1 MDSYKKILDSFSIK
15 ETLNPKVWENCED
28 PKKSIL
34 IPKVR
39 KALLHISEEF
49 IDDLGDDIFVDDIY
63 LMGSLAN
70 FNWSEY
76 SDFDLHVI
84 IDFERYG
91 KQEELYKELF
101 DLKKKLFNDKH
112 NIKIFGYDVELYA
125 QGLSDESHSDGVYS
139 VMNDEWIHRP
149 TKTHKNIDMSVL
161 KTKIKCWT
169 DKIDDAIDNAK
180 SEGNVENLKKIK
192 DKLKDYRQSGLNK
205 DGEFSY
211 ENLVFK
217 YLRRS
222 GHIGKLFDE
231 KTKIKDKELSVERK
245 IDETKMKKPAL
256 FEQIVAVQPFI
267 DALDKLSDSL
277 GKEESVSDVIAKS
290 PYLTGLN
297 DMLENSIK
305 YEYTPGQKT
314 PHFADVEEIQK
325 GLQILGH
332 SLPKWG
338 IDGKFGE
345 ETEEATKKFQ
355 EKNNMTQTGVFGTDE
370 LKALIENLIESNFT
384 DSDLNKVQKNRE
396 FKSGSINSSL
406 KFRDAVDTITNKL
419 EGGYFHPYM
428 KAANQSK
435 FAWMGD
441 SGETMF
447 GMDRKHGR
455 QESNS
460 SAGVEFWKLIDDEDA
475 KSNWKYGYA
484 LEDNPTLRDKLLDLV
499 AQIMEPHFLDFSNR
513 YLSDEA
519 KSIIMSDPKLYFNF
533 AYATYQGSGWFQ
545 KFAKKFNKK
554 IEDGVTNIDEL
565 RDYVLQIRKES
576 GNNIISGSGNKIDK
590 IFDAMP

>member
-1 MDSYKKILDSFSIK
+1 
-15 ETLNPKVWENCED
+15 VWENCED
-28 PKKSIL
+28 PKKAVL

-39 KALLHISEEF
+39 KALMRISEEF

-139 VMNDEWIHRP
+139 VMNNEWIHRP

-180 SEGNVENLKKIK
+180 SEGNVDNLKKLK
-192 DKLKDYRQSGLNK
+192 EKLKDYRQSGLNK

-222 GHIGKLFDE
+222 EHIGKLFDE

-277 GKEESVSDVIAKS
+277 GGEESVSDVIAKS

-297 DMLENSIK
+297 DMLDNSVK

-314 PHFADVEEIQK
+314 PYFDDVEEIQK

-338 IDGKFGE
+338 IDGKFGQ
-345 ETEEATKKFQ
+345 ETEEATRKFQ
-355 EKNNMTQTGVFGTDE
+355 EKNNMTQTGVFGKE
-370 LKALIENLIESNFT
+370 EIKALIENLISQNFK
-384 DSDLNKVQKNRE
+384 DSDLNKVQTERQYANSDVK
-396 FKSGSINSSL
+396 SSL

-460 SAGVEFWKLIDDEDA
+460 SAGVEFWRLIDAEDA

-484 LEDNPTLRDKLLDLV
+484 LEDNPSLRDKLLDLV
-499 AQIMEPHFLDFSNR
+499 AQIMEPHFLDFSDR

-590 IFDAMP
+590 IFDSMP

>member
-15 ETLNPKVWENCED
+15 ETLNPKVWKNCED
-28 PKKSIL
+28 PKKAIL

-39 KALLHISEEF
+39 KALMRISEEF

-180 SEGNVENLKKIK
+180 SEGDAENLKKIK

-231 KTKIKDKELSVERK
+231 KNKIKDKELSVERK
-245 IDETKMKKPAL
+245 IGETKMKKPAL
-256 FEQIVAVQPFI
+256 FEQVDDAEKFI
-267 DALDKLSDSL
+267 NAIDKLSKSL
-277 GKEESVSDVIAKS
+277 GKEPTVSDAIS
-290 PYLTGLN
+290 NSTYLSKLN
-297 DMLENSIK
+297 DIMENEVK

-314 PHFADVEEIQK
+314 PYSSDVEEIQK

-338 IDGKFGE
+338 IDGKFGQ

-355 EKNNMTQTGVFGTDE
+355 EKNQMTQTGVFGSE
-370 LKALIENLIESNFT
+370 EMKALIENLIEQNFQ
-384 DSDLNKVQKNRE
+384 DSDLGKVKTERQSNY
-396 FKSGSINSSL
+396 SPISSSL
-406 KFRDAVDTITNKL
+406 DFRDAVETITNKL
-419 EGGYFHPYM
+419 EGGYYHPIM
-428 KAANQSK
+428 REKNPGK
-435 FAWMGD
+435 FSWVGK
-441 SGETMF
+441 SGETLF
-447 GMDRKHGR
+447 GMDRKTGE
-455 QESNS
+455 QEKNS
-460 SAGVEFWKLIDDEDA
+460 SAGVEFWRLIDAEDA
-475 KSNWKYGYA
+475 KNKWKYNYM
-484 LEDNPTLRDKLLDLV
+484 LEDNPELKNRLFDLI
-499 AQIMEPHFLDFSNR
+499 AQIMEPQFIDSSNR

-519 KSIIMSDPKLYFNF
+519 RNIVMSDPKLYFNF
-533 AYATYQGSGWFQ
+533 AYASYNGPGWFQ
-545 KFAKKFNKK
+545 KFAKKFNQKV
-554 IEDGVTNIDEL
+554 EDGVTDLDTL
-565 RDYVLQIRKES
+565 RDYALQLRKES
-576 GNNIISGSGNKIDK
+576 GNWIIASSGNKIEK
-590 IFDAMP
+590 IFDEMP

>member
-28 PKKSIL
+28 PKKAVL
-34 IPKVR
+34 IPKIR
-39 KALLHISEEF
+39 KALLRISEEF

-139 VMNDEWIHRP
+139 VMNNEWIHRP

-180 SEGNVENLKKIK
+180 SEGDAENLKKLK

-231 KTKIKDKELSVERK
+231 KTKIKDKELSVERNL
-245 IDETKMKKPAL
+245 DETRIKKPAL
-256 FEQIVAVQPFI
+256 FEQVEDAQAFI
-267 DALDKLSDSL
+267 DAIGKLANSL
-277 GKEESVSDVIAKS
+277 SKDPTVSDAISSS
-290 PYLTGLN
+290 PYLTTLN
-297 DMLENSIK
+297 DMMDNNVK

-314 PHFADVEEIQK
+314 PYFADVEEIQK

-370 LKALIENLIESNFT
+370 LTALIENLIESNFT
-384 DSDLNKVQKNRE
+384 EDDLNKVQKNRE

-406 KFRDAVDTITNKL
+406 EFRDAVETITNKL

-428 KAANQSK
+428 KEKNPSK

-447 GMDRKHGR
+447 GMDRKKGQ
-455 QESNS
+455 QEKNS
-460 SAGVEFWKLIDDEDA
+460 SAGVEFWRLIDAEDA
-475 KSNWKYGYA
+475 KNNWKYGYA
-484 LEDNPTLRDKLLDLV
+484 LEDNSELKNKLYDLI
-499 AQIMEPHFLDFSNR
+499 AQIMEPQFIDSSNR
-513 YLSDEA
+513 YLSDES
-519 KSIIMSDPKLYFNF
+519 KSIVMSDPKLFFNF
-533 AYATYQGSGWFQ
+533 AYASYNGPGWFQ
-545 KFAKKFNKK
+545 KFAKKFNQKV
-554 IEDGVTNIDEL
+554 EEGVTDIEKL
-565 RDYVLQIRKES
+565 RDYALQIRKES
-576 GNNIISGSGNKIDK
+576 GNWIIATSGNKIEK
-590 IFDAMP
+590 IFDGMP

>member
-28 PKKSIL
+28 PKKAVL
-34 IPKVR
+34 IPKIR
-39 KALLHISEEF
+39 KALLRISEEF

-112 NIKIFGYDVELYA
+112 NIKIFGFDVELYA

-139 VMNDEWIHRP
+139 VMNNDWIHRP

-180 SEGNVENLKKIK
+180 TEGKVENLKKIK

-256 FEQIVAVQPFI
+256 FEQIDAVQPFI
-267 DALDKLSDSL
+267 DALDKLSASL
-277 GKEESVSDVIAKS
+277 GGEESVSDVIAKS

-297 DMLENSIK
+297 DMLDNSVK

-314 PHFADVEEIQK
+314 PYFDDVEEIQK

-338 IDGKFGE
+338 IDGKFGQ
-345 ETEEATKKFQ
+345 ETEEATRKFQ
-355 EKNNMTQTGVFGTDE
+355 EKNNMTQTGVFGKE
-370 LKALIENLIESNFT
+370 EIKALIENLISQNFK
-384 DSDLNKVQKNRE
+384 DSDLNKVQTERQYANSDVK
-396 FKSGSINSSL
+396 SSL

-460 SAGVEFWKLIDDEDA
+460 SAGVEFWRLIDAEDA

-499 AQIMEPHFLDFSNR
+499 AQIMEPHFLDFSDR

-590 IFDAMP
+590 IFDSMP

>member
-15 ETLNPKVWENCED
+15 ETLNPKVWKNCED
-28 PKKSIL
+28 PKKAIL

-39 KALLHISEEF
+39 KALMRISEEF

-180 SEGNVENLKKIK
+180 SEGDAENLKKIK
-192 DKLKDYRQSGLNK
+192 DKLKDYRQSGL
-205 DGEFSY
+205 
-211 ENLVFK
+211 
-217 YLRRS
+217 
-222 GHIGKLFDE
+222 I
-231 KTKIKDKELSVERK
+231 
-245 IDETKMKKPAL
+245 
-256 FEQIVAVQPFI
+256 
-267 DALDKLSDSL
+267 DKLSKSL
-277 GKEESVSDVIAKS
+277 GEEPTVSDAIS
-290 PYLTGLN
+290 NSTYLSKLN
-297 DMLENSIK
+297 NIMDNEVK

-314 PHFADVEEIQK
+314 PYSSDVEEIQK

-338 IDGKFGE
+338 IDGKFGQ

-355 EKNNMTQTGVFGTDE
+355 EKNQMTQTGVFGSE
-370 LKALIENLIESNFT
+370 EMKALIENLIEQNFQ
-384 DSDLNKVQKNRE
+384 DSDLGKVKTERQSNY
-396 FKSGSINSSL
+396 SPISSSL
-406 KFRDAVDTITNKL
+406 DFRDAVETITNKL
-419 EGGYFHPYM
+419 EGGYYHPIM
-428 KAANQSK
+428 REKNPGK
-435 FAWMGD
+435 FSWVGK
-441 SGETMF
+441 SGETLF
-447 GMDRKHGR
+447 GMDRKTGE
-455 QESNS
+455 QEKNS
-460 SAGVEFWKLIDDEDA
+460 SAGVEFWRLIDAEDA
-475 KSNWKYGYA
+475 KNKWKYNYM
-484 LEDNPTLRDKLLDLV
+484 LEDNPELKNRLFDLI
-499 AQIMEPHFLDFSNR
+499 AQIMEPQFIDSSNR
-513 YLSDEA
+513 YLSDVA
-519 KSIIMSDPKLYFNF
+519 RNIVMSDPKLYFNF
-533 AYATYQGSGWFQ
+533 VYASYNGPGWFQ
-545 KFAKKFNKK
+545 KFAKKFNQKV
-554 IEDGVTNIDEL
+554 EDGVTDLDTL
-565 RDYVLQIRKES
+565 RDYALQLRKES
-576 GNNIISGSGNKIDK
+576 GNWIIASSGNKIEK
-590 IFDAMP
+590 IFDEMP

>member
-1 MDSYKKILDSFSIK
+1 MDSYKKILDSFLIK

-28 PKKSIL
+28 PKKAVL

-39 KALLHISEEF
+39 KALMRISEEF

-180 SEGNVENLKKIK
+180 SEGDAENLKKIK

-231 KTKIKDKELSVERK
+231 KNKIKDKELSVERK
-245 IDETKMKKPAL
+245 IDENRMKKPAL
-256 FEQIVAVQPFI
+256 FEQIDAVQPFI
-267 DALDKLSDSL
+267 DALDKLSASL
-277 GKEESVSDVIAKS
+277 SGEESVSDVIAKS

-297 DMLENSIK
+297 DMLENGVK

-314 PHFADVEEIQK
+314 PYSSDVEEIQK

-338 IDGKFGE
+338 IDGKFGQ

-355 EKNNMTQTGVFGTDE
+355 EKNQMTQTGVFGSE
-370 LKALIENLIESNFT
+370 EMKALIENLIEQNFQ
-384 DSDLNKVQKNRE
+384 DSDLGKVKTERQYANSDVK
-396 FKSGSINSSL
+396 SSL

-460 SAGVEFWKLIDDEDA
+460 SAGVEFWRLIDAEDA

-499 AQIMEPHFLDFSNR
+499 AQIMEPHFLDFSDR

-565 RDYVLQIRKES
+565 RDYALQIRKES

>member
-28 PKKSIL
+28 PKKAVL

-39 KALLHISEEF
+39 KALLRISEEF

-169 DKIDDAIDNAK
+169 DKIDDAINNAK
-180 SEGNVENLKKIK
+180 SEGDAEKLKKIK

-231 KTKIKDKELSVERK
+231 KNKIKDKELSVERK
-245 IDETKMKKPAL
+245 IDETRMKKPAL
-256 FEQIVAVQPFI
+256 FEEVDDAEKFI
-267 DALDKLSDSL
+267 NAIDKLSKYL
-277 GKEESVSDVIAKS
+277 GKEPTVSDAIS
-290 PYLTGLN
+290 NSTYLSKLN
-297 DMLENSIK
+297 DMVDNEVK

-314 PHFADVEEIQK
+314 PYSSDVEEIQK

-338 IDGKFGE
+338 IDGKFGQ

-355 EKNNMTQTGVFGTDE
+355 EKNQMTQTGVFGSE
-370 LKALIENLIESNFT
+370 EMKALIENLIEQNFQ
-384 DSDLNKVQKNRE
+384 DSDLGKVKTERQYANSDVK
-396 FKSGSINSSL
+396 SSL

-460 SAGVEFWKLIDDEDA
+460 SAGVEFWRLIDAEDA

-499 AQIMEPHFLDFSNR
+499 AQIMEPHFLDFSDR

-554 IEDGVTNIDEL
+554 IEEGVTNIDEL

>member
-28 PKKSIL
+28 PKKAIL

-39 KALLHISEEF
+39 KALMRISEEF

-180 SEGNVENLKKIK
+180 TEGDAENLKKIK
-192 DKLKDYRQSGLNK
+192 EKLKDYRQSGLNK

-231 KTKIKDKELSVERK
+231 KNKIKDKELSVERK
-245 IDETKMKKPAL
+245 IGETRMKKPAL
-256 FEQIVAVQPFI
+256 FEEVDDAEKFI
-267 DALDKLSDSL
+267 NAIDKLSKYL
-277 GKEESVSDVIAKS
+277 GKEPTVSDAIS
-290 PYLTGLN
+290 NSTYLSKLN
-297 DMLENSIK
+297 DMVDNEVK

-314 PHFADVEEIQK
+314 PYSSDVEEIQK

-338 IDGKFGE
+338 IDGKFGQ

-355 EKNNMTQTGVFGTDE
+355 EKNQMTQTGVFGSE
-370 LKALIENLIESNFT
+370 EMKALIENLIEQNFQ
-384 DSDLNKVQKNRE
+384 DSDLGKVKTERQYANSDVK
-396 FKSGSINSSL
+396 SSL

-460 SAGVEFWKLIDDEDA
+460 SAGVEFWRLIDAEDA

-499 AQIMEPHFLDFSNR
+499 AQIMEPHFLDFSDR

-554 IEDGVTNIDEL
+554 IEEGVTNIDEL

>member
-28 PKKSIL
+28 PKKAIL

-39 KALLHISEEF
+39 KALMRISEEF

-161 KTKIKCWT
+161 KTKIKCRT
-169 DKIDDAIDNAK
+169 DKIDDAINNAK
-180 SEGNVENLKKIK
+180 SEGDAEKLKKIK

-231 KTKIKDKELSVERK
+231 KNKIKDKELSVERK
-245 IDETKMKKPAL
+245 IGETRMKKPAL
-256 FEQIVAVQPFI
+256 FEEVDDAEKFI
-267 DALDKLSDSL
+267 NAIDKLSKYL
-277 GKEESVSDVIAKS
+277 GKEPTVSDAIS
-290 PYLTGLN
+290 NSTYLSKLN
-297 DMLENSIK
+297 DMVDNEVK

-314 PHFADVEEIQK
+314 PYSSDVEEIQK

-338 IDGKFGE
+338 IDGKFGQ

-355 EKNNMTQTGVFGTDE
+355 EKNQMTQTGVFGSE
-370 LKALIENLIESNFT
+370 EMKALIENLIEQNFQ
-384 DSDLNKVQKNRE
+384 DSDLGKVKTERQYANSDVK
-396 FKSGSINSSL
+396 SSL

-460 SAGVEFWKLIDDEDA
+460 SAGVEFWRLIDAEDA

-499 AQIMEPHFLDFSNR
+499 AQIMEPHFLDFSDR

-554 IEDGVTNIDEL
+554 IEEGVTNIDEL

>member
-1 MDSYKKILDSFSIK
+1 MVSYKKILDSFSIK
-15 ETLNPKVWENCED
+15 ETLNPKVWKNCED
-28 PKKSIL
+28 PKKAIL

-39 KALLHISEEF
+39 KALMRISEEF

-180 SEGNVENLKKIK
+180 SEGDAENLKKIK

-231 KTKIKDKELSVERK
+231 KNKIKDKELSVERK
-245 IDETKMKKPAL
+245 IDETRMKKPAL
-256 FEQIVAVQPFI
+256 FEEVDDAEKFI
-267 DALDKLSDSL
+267 NAIDKLSKSL
-277 GKEESVSDVIAKS
+277 GEEPTVSDAIS
-290 PYLTGLN
+290 NSTYLSKLN
-297 DMLENSIK
+297 NIMDNEVK

-314 PHFADVEEIQK
+314 PYSSDVEEIQK

-338 IDGKFGE
+338 IDGKFGQ

-355 EKNNMTQTGVFGTDE
+355 EKNQMTQTGVFGSE
-370 LKALIENLIESNFT
+370 EMKALIENLIEQNFQ
-384 DSDLNKVQKNRE
+384 DSDLGKVKTERQSNY
-396 FKSGSINSSL
+396 SPISSSL
-406 KFRDAVDTITNKL
+406 DFRDAVETITNKL
-419 EGGYFHPYM
+419 EGGYYHPIM
-428 KAANQSK
+428 REKNPGK
-435 FAWMGD
+435 FSWVGK
-441 SGETMF
+441 SGETLF
-447 GMDRKHGR
+447 GMDRKTGE
-455 QESNS
+455 QEKNS
-460 SAGVEFWKLIDDEDA
+460 SAGVEFWRLIDAEDA
-475 KSNWKYGYA
+475 KNKWKYNYM
-484 LEDNPTLRDKLLDLV
+484 LEDNPELKNRLFDLI
-499 AQIMEPHFLDFSNR
+499 AQIMEPQFIDSSNR
-513 YLSDEA
+513 YLSDVA
-519 KSIIMSDPKLYFNF
+519 RNIVMSDPKLYFNF
-533 AYATYQGSGWFQ
+533 VYASYNGPGWFQ
-545 KFAKKFNKK
+545 KFAKKFNQKV
-554 IEDGVTNIDEL
+554 EDGVTDLDTL
-565 RDYVLQIRKES
+565 RDYALQLRKES
-576 GNNIISGSGNKIDK
+576 GNWIIASSGNKIEK
-590 IFDAMP
+590 IFDEMP